1 MIEERD
7 IRAFLQ
13 TKIFGKKLYC
23 FDTIYSTNTFAR
35 SLKEND
41 APHGTLIVADEQT
54 AGKGRQE
61 RQWRSQKGKNLLFS
75 LVLKP
80 AFPQEKIRLL
90 PFAAALA
97 SADAIEMETGCAVE
111 CKWPNDLLVARK
123 KVAGMLIETS
133 VQEEVVKNAIL
144 GIGINVNQTV
154 FADDIKEKATSLRLH
169 SSKDV
174 DRVHLL
180 CGVLEELENRYEQLQ
195 QFPPQLLLD
204 EWKQRATMF
213 GTTITLVEHSSL
225 LKATAID
232 VAPNGALVIEE
243 LNGARR
249 EVFAGDVTI
258 AQR

>member
-1 MIEERD
+1 MIEERE
-7 IRAFLQ
+7 IQALLKAKQ
-13 TKIFGKKLYC
+13 FGKKVYC
-23 FDTIYSTNTFAR
+23 FDTIDSTNAFAR

-41 APHGTLIVADEQT
+41 APHGTLVVADEQT

-61 RQWRSQKGKNLLFS
+61 RKWRSQKGKNLLFS
-75 LVLKP
+75 LILKP
-80 AFPQEKIRLL
+80 SFPQEKIRLL

-123 KVAGMLIETS
+123 KIAGMLIETTM
-133 VQEEVVKNAIL
+133 QEEIVKNAIL

-154 FADDIKEKATSLRLH
+154 FADDLKEKATSLRLH

-213 GTTITLVEHSSL
+213 GTTITLVEDSTL

-258 AQR
+258 AER

>member
-1 MIEERD
+1 MIEERE
-7 IRAFLQ
+7 IRAHLQ
-13 TKIFGKKLYC
+13 TKHFGKNLYC
-23 FDTIYSTNTFAR
+23 FDTIDSTNTFAR
-35 SLKEND
+35 SLKEKD
-41 APHGTLIVADEQT
+41 APHGTLVVADEQT

-75 LVLKP
+75 LILKP

-90 PFAAALA
+90 PFATALA
-97 SADAIEMETGCAVE
+97 AADAVEMETGCSVE

-123 KVAGMLIETS
+123 KVAGMLIETTM
-133 VQEEVVKNAIL
+133 QDEVVKNAIL

-154 FADDIKEKATSLRLH
+154 FADDLKEKATSLRLH
-169 SSKDV
+169 SSKDF

-180 CGVLEELENRYEQLQ
+180 CEVLGELENRYDQLEQ
-195 QFPPQLLLD
+195 FSSQLLLD

-213 GTTITLVEHSSL
+213 GTTITLAEHSSL
-225 LKATAID
+225 LKVTAID
-232 VAPNGALVIEE
+232 IAPSGALVIEE

-258 AQR
+258 AQG